1 MDSLEFHDLTDQ
13 GTVQLGCD
21 QKRDQKRQTPIPRPT
36 PGGVNLLGA
45 RISKQAQGA
54 ETDISKNLKTHFFS
68 FSADSCF
75 FVGSSAGF
83 R

>member
-45 RISKQAQGA
+45 RISKQGQG
-54 ETDISKNLKTHFFS
+54 TQIDISKNLQTS
-68 FSADSCF
+68 FSHF
-75 FVGSSAGF
+75 LQTIVFVGFSAGF
-83 R
+83 P